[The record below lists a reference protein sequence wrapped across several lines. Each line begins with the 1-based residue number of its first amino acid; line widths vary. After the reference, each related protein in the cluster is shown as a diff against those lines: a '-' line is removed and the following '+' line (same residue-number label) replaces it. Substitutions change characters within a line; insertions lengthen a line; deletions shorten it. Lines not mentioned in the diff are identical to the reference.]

1 MITIAKAIR
10 QILIEEHFV
19 SDDSTANWYCTISY
33 LPDGQGVR
41 DNIVTITDTEGSK
54 DGRIMRTGEVIIHPG
69 FQIRVRCT
77 DYNLGYSKILAI
89 GCFLDT
95 LVNRIVSISDG
106 GDKIE
111 TLKVTAVS
119 KQSGIMPM
127 GLESAG
133 RRYHFS
139 LNYTGTVKS

>member
-10 QILIEEHFV
+10 EILIEEHLV
-19 SDDSTANWYCTISY
+19 TDDSTTNWFCTISY
-33 LPDGQGVR
+33 LPDGQGIR
-41 DNIVTITDTEGSK
+41 DNIVAITDTEGSK

-89 GCFLDT
+89 GSFLDSM
-95 LVNRIVSISDG
+95 VNRTVSVTNDKKTETLTIVS
-106 GDKIE
+106 
-111 TLKVTAVS
+111 VS

-127 GLESAG
+127 GLEPAG

-139 LNYTGTVKS
+139 LNYNGTVKS

>member
-19 SDDSTANWYCTISY
+19 SSDSAANWFCTISY
-33 LPDGQGVR
+33 LPDGKGVR

-77 DYNLGYSKILAI
+77 DYDLGYSKILAI
-89 GCFLDT
+89 SSFLDS
-95 LVNRIVSISDG
+95 LVNHIVSISIDSEVE
-106 GDKIE
+106 IL
-111 TLKVTAVS
+111 TIVSVS

-139 LNYTGTVKS
+139 LNYIGTIKS